1 MYTKDHKLLMK
12 IKLKLLICFL
22 TTFTC
27 ITAQTNVDS
36 LFNKAIEKSHL
47 QKYQDAISDIKKTV
61 IADSSRTDIN
71 IFLANLY
78 LWSEKKDSALACIE
92 KVKSRNEL
100 NDDFFDAY
108 LNILLSSKKHFEL
121 IDACNLAEQRKYSN
135 KLNLITKRILAF
147 EGTGDYESGIKLV
160 NKVENKHFLTDE
172 TVSELYN
179 NLVFKN
185 CKQTIAANYSL
196 DIFNTIKA
204 QHLASLSYSFKA
216 DKHSVE
222 LSTNYANRFGFNDV
236 QIESTAYLTTNTKQY
251 LYLNYGYA
259 INASLFPQHRSGL
272 EYYFPIVTKWDGSL
286 GGRYMYYKNTI
297 NKNVVILTGHIGT
310 YFENMWISIRPFYVI
325 KKDLRSV
332 SLVSRYRLYEK
343 NSRNYWGAELG
354 FGNSPDDMFAAS
366 QSSFNELMS
375 YKIKLEKNLI
385 IDRTSDIYFGLSYI
399 NEQIHQGTIIGNRN
413 RYTFEI
419 GYKYRF

>member
-1 MYTKDHKLLMK
+1 MK
-12 IKLKLLICFL
+12 IKLKLLIFCL
-22 TTFTC
+22 SA
-27 ITAQTNVDS
+27 ITYISAQTNIDS
-36 LFNKAIEKSHL
+36 LFNKAVDKSHI
-47 QKYQDAISDIKKTV
+47 QKYQDAISDINKAI

-78 LWSEKKDSALACIE
+78 LWSEKRDSALACIE
-92 KVKSRNEL
+92 KVKSTDEL
-100 NDDFFDAY
+100 SDDFFDAY
-108 LNILLSSKKHFEL
+108 LNILLGSKKYFEL

-135 KLNLITKRILAF
+135 KLNLIKKKILAF
-147 EGTGDYESGIKLV
+147 EGIGDYESGIKLV
-160 NKVENKHFLTDE
+160 NKVDNKHFLTDK

-179 NLVFKN
+179 NLILKN
-185 CKQTIAANYSL
+185 CRQTIAANYSL
-196 DIFNTIKA
+196 DVFNSIKA
-204 QHLASLSYSFKA
+204 QHLASLAYSFKV
-216 DKHSVE
+216 DKHSIE

-236 QIESTAYLTTNTKQY
+236 QIESTAYLATTAKQY

-259 INASLFPQHRSGL
+259 INASLFPQHRTGL
-272 EYYFPIVTKWDGSL
+272 EYYFPIVSKWDGSL
-286 GGRYMYYKNTI
+286 GGRYMYYKNAT
-297 NKNVVILTGHIGT
+297 NKSVVILTAHIGT

-332 SLVSRYRLYEK
+332 SLVSKYRLYEK
-343 NSRNYWGAELG
+343 NNRNYWGAELG

-375 YKIKLEKNLI
+375 YKIKLEKSLI

-399 NEQIHQGTIIGNRN
+399 NEQIHQGTIIGNRS
-413 RYTFEI
+413 RYTLEI